1 MSPLSVH
8 GSGLA
13 KRLQANVNTANVVVE
28 RSGQDS
34 SSAAERGS
42 AQKKGGGDLN
52 RSISKHAMLRGAVA
66 THC

>member
-28 RSGQDS
+28 RSGQET
-34 SSAAERGS
+34 AA
-42 AQKKGGGDLN
+42 AQQSEALPRRK
-52 RSISKHAMLRGAVA
+52 GAV
-66 THC
+66 T